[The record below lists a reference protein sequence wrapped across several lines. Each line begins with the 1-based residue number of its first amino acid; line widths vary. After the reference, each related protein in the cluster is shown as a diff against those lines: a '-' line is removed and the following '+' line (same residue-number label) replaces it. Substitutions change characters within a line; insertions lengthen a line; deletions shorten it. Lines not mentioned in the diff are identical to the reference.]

1 MLGEGARVE
10 YDESYDERKGKPRA
24 ENAGPPCIN

>member
-10 YDESYDERKGKPRA
+10 DLQQLRHALA
-24 ENAGPPCIN
+24 EVTKQVHT